1 MSQFKGVQDQN
12 DTVDIKI
19 ASPVP
24 SISVTKK
31 NARRVVALYVDL
43 SPPTQS
49 TSLKLEIYPS

>member
-1 MSQFKGVQDQN
+1 MSEFKGVQDQN
-12 DTVDIKI
+12 DTAGIKI

-31 NARRVVALYVDL
+31 NARRVVALFADL

-49 TSLKLEIYPS
+49 ASLKLQIYPS